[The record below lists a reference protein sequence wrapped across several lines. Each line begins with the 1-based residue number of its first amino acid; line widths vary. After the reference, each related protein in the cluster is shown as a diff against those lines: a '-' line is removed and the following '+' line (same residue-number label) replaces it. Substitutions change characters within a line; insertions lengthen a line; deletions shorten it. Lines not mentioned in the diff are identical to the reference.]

1 MTVLS
6 QRGLFQQDW
15 WRWVGIAVLLGFALV
30 FNALVLLAQTFLNR
44 ELSLTIPVKSGL
56 QLSTAYGPLA
66 CDDIA
71 SCSHSACDDI
81 LCLGCLASDDIISLG
96 PVAWDNTISSVPMV
110 RCEIFLRMAD
120 PAHASL
126 ATLKWTCTEDFICCS
141 DWECGSCCSR
151 GGSGR
156 EGVHAHRQ
164 QQAEHSQNA
173 PDTQKDHQRR
183 VHDPSL

>member
-1 MTVLS
+1 MRYHFLRSQTLLKEREVRYGFALFAARWQTPYGGSTVGLTVLS

-141 DWECGSCCSR
+141 DWECGGCYS
-151 GGSGR
+151 
-156 EGVHAHRQ
+156 
-164 QQAEHSQNA
+164 
-173 PDTQKDHQRR
+173 
-183 VHDPSL
+183 